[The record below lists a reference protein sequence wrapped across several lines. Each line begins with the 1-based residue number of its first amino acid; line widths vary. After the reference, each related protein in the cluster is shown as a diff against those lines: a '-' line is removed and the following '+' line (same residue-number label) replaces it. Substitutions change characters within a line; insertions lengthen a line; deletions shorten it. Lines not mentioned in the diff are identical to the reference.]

1 MSHQAQIEK
10 TKTGT
15 MSRRSFLFMLARGA
29 LLGGVAI
36 IGARALRLKK
46 TKANVDTIG
55 ENCNTRCGTCTAQP
69 LCSRREAALFRMK
82 KRNGRK

>member
-10 TKTGT
+10 TKTSD

-29 LLGGVAI
+29 LLGGVAM

-46 TKANVDTIG
+46 GKTNVTAIG
-55 ENCNTRCGTCTAQP
+55 DNCNTRCGTCTAQP
-69 LCSRREAALFRMK
+69 LCSRREAAIFRMN
-82 KRNGRK
+82 KRNGR